1 MVVEKAP
8 ETAAEE
14 TEEKGEYG
22 LHIRLAKEM
31 QPVLKD
37 AADLAHKMEDI
48 PKPDL
53 VNLINLFIVWGLSIQ
68 KKKWLDKM
76 GYR

>member
-1 MVVEKAP
+1 AP
-8 ETAAEE
+8 GTVAEE
-14 TEEKGEYG
+14 TGEKGEYG
-22 LHIRLAKEM
+22 LHIRLAREM

-37 AADLAHKMEDI
+37 AADLAFKMGDV

-68 KKKWLDKM
+68 KKKWLDRM